1 MVFMKTK
8 QSESPTSN
16 PDPMRLPEEKMR
28 WWRDAKF
35 GMFIHWGVSATIGG
49 DGWLMF
55 TKKICARD
63 YRKMAEEF
71 KPRNFDA
78 DAWVEVAK
86 QAGMKYM
93 VMVARHHDGYCLF
106 DSQYSDFTC
115 TKMGGRD
122 YFSEYVDACRRGGL
136 GVGFYYSPMDFR
148 FPGFFFPELYRESA
162 EAMKQQTDDQMRE
175 LLTNYGKIDILW
187 YDGGGDDWLGLGGI
201 EWDQKNWWHSR
212 DHEFPQKNP
221 YSGRPL
227 WEPKKLTAMVRE
239 LQPDI
244 VINNRGGWEGDFI
257 TPEGKVGE
265 FNTKR
270 AWETCDVL
278 AKSWFW
284 TPDQPIL
291 SLRSAVQMLVRVIV
305 GDGNLLLDVGPTADG
320 QIESRQVSRLQE
332 MGAWLQAYGES
343 VYGTRGGPF
352 PSANWGGFTHK
363 DNRLFTHVV
372 DWPENEIVVPVIA
385 GKVAGVRSFTASE
398 VRVKEVDGNLHLSI
412 HDKDRQAIDTI
423 FEIRM
428 KNPVSELERLEK
440 NA

>member
-1 MVFMKTK
+1 MTIEKI
-8 QSESPTSN
+8 EH
-16 PDPMRLPEEKMR
+16 PDGSTDPFRLSEEKLR
-28 WWRDAKF
+28 WWRDARF

-49 DGWLMF
+49 DGWLMVSN
-55 TKKICARD
+55 KVCARD
-63 YRKMAEEF
+63 YRKMAEGF
-71 KPRNFDA
+71 QPKNFDA
-78 DAWVEVAK
+78 DAWVEAAK

-106 DSQYSDFTC
+106 DSQFSDFTC

-122 YFSEYVDACRRGGL
+122 YFREYAEACRRGGL

-148 FPGFFFPELYRESA
+148 YPGFFFPEMYRESA

-187 YDGGGDDWLGLGGI
+187 YDGGGDDWLGMGGI

-221 YSGRPL
+221 YSGKPL

-239 LQPDI
+239 LQPEI

-257 TPEGKVGE
+257 TPEGKIGE

-284 TPDQPIL
+284 MPDQPIL
-291 SLRSAVQMLVRVIV
+291 SLRTAVQMLVRVIV

-320 QIESRQVSRLQE
+320 VIEARQVRRLKE
-332 MGAWLQAYGES
+332 MGEWLKTYGES

-352 PSANWGGFTHK
+352 PSHNWGGFTHK
-363 DNRLFTHVV
+363 DNRLYVHVV
-372 DWPENEIVVPVIA
+372 DWPENEVVVPGIA
-385 GKVAGVRSFTASE
+385 RDVLTVQCLTAASLDFKT
-398 VRVKEVDGNLHLSI
+398 VGNDLHLSVPAS
-412 HDKDRQAIDTI
+412 DRQAIDTI
-423 FEIRM
+423 FEIKM
-428 KNPVSELERLEK
+428 NEETSKLEK
-440 NA
+440 